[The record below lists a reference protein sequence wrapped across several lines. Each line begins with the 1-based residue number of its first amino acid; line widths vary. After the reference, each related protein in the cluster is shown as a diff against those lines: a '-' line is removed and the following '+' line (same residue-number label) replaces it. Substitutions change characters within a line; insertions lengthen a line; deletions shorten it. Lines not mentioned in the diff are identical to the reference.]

1 MQQKQ
6 TKKKRG
12 SKNTLT
18 HQLSPAWIHKS
29 FEDKIQKTHSC
40 SKENS
45 ASQHVTA
52 LIFPIFPACVYL
64 GVILH
69 MHVPSLFLLRFCRL
83 LLFQQ
88 PLYGN
93 NPGFS
98 LNHGISVHSK
108 YWECSNRYELSFIYT
123 IIPPPF
129 GKFQILFGFW
139 ILLRQGT
146 RACPPPSSNVP
157 RGLPG
162 HERNIR
168 QGECRGEYMLAF
180 IYIKNRRKKVLGK
193 QRSKVQVYTGARS
206 LVP

>member
-6 TKKKRG
+6 TKKREEVRTP
-12 SKNTLT
+12 SHIT

-69 MHVPSLFLLRFCRL
+69 MHVPSLFLLRFCWL

-88 PLYGN
+88 PLYEN

-98 LNHGISVHSK
+98 LNHCISVHSK
-108 YWECSNRYELSFIYT
+108 YWECSNRYTT
-123 IIPPPF
+123 IWQVSNTIWFLNTVATGDPSMSTS
-129 GKFQILFGFW
+129 KFQCSERIA
-139 ILLRQGT
+139 
-146 RACPPPSSNVP
+146 RAWKKHT
-157 RGLPG
+157 PG
-162 HERNIR
+162 W
-168 QGECRGEYMLAF
+168 M
-180 IYIKNRRKKVLGK
+180 
-193 QRSKVQVYTGARS
+193 
-206 LVP
+206 